1 MAARV
6 SLSVDGIEPSVLE
19 RAEASARRSGL
30 SLGDWLNST
39 IGHPGAN
46 HPGANNPG
54 ASHPGPNPEQRREA
68 QDVAEIHKRLDSIA
82 RQVEHMSRAP
92 AAAKGDPGV
101 ARQLNDAISRLDA
114 RLSHITGQNAQAA
127 SYQPAPA
134 YRPAPTTA
142 PAMSPMDFSIA
153 EIIARQGQL
162 DGLIPSPGSQPTAAH
177 MPAPSFVNP
186 AFNPP
191 PVYAAPP
198 LQPQADFSGLER
210 QLSEITS
217 QIATLRR
224 PDGLEQSIEGFRNEL
239 AEIRRTI
246 TEALPRREIES
257 LENEIRSLGRRIDET
272 RHTGVDSSALA
283 GIERALSE
291 IYSALRAL
299 TPAEQFAGF
308 DEAIRNLGGKVDS
321 IVRAS
326 HDPSTIH
333 QLEDAITALK
343 SIASNVASNEALNG
357 LAGHLQTLSA
367 KVDQL
372 AHAGGNG
379 DILSAL
385 EQRIAV
391 LTTALEQRD
400 RPAAG
405 DTGYF
410 DNAVRA
416 ISDRLDNLQVGNDST
431 ASLNHVEQ
439 RVHHLLERLENAQG
453 RGGNLSRVEEGLAD
467 ILRHI
472 EQQRATEQAAPS
484 SASTDGIFVETIKR
498 ELSDIR
504 FSQSETNRHTQ
515 DSLEAVHNTLGHV
528 VDRLAQ
534 IEGDLRAARSAP
546 PPRDA
551 LREHPMPDARAYAP
565 FSPEPH
571 AATPQPRPELP
582 NPAAV
587 QAPIERAPV
596 APPMPPRVPAIADV
610 AISRPIEVEQ
620 PAPPSQASRP
630 VTAPRS
636 PIDPTLPPDHP
647 LEPGTKLQHGRVGTP
662 SERIAASEV
671 VLNEISSGSREP
683 VSPTNF
689 IQAARRAA
697 QAAAAAP
704 AAAPGAK
711 ANRVT
716 ALNDAARN
724 AAKAATVGESKVS
737 SRIRALLVGASVV
750 VIVLGTVK
758 MGLNLL
764 SGHDRAQSPPAAES
778 SSATPAL
785 PPVTNG
791 EPRSENVAPMVPSIT
806 SPTPIDHQSL
816 NVPPSPPALPSAPAA
831 APALPHAPAAAD
843 ITGSVTIPAPAERVS
858 VTLPST
864 AKAKVALIPVND
876 KLPEGIGSATLR
888 AAANKGDPGA
898 AFEVGVRYAE
908 GRGVA
913 SDYAEAMKWYERA
926 SQGGIVPATFRL
938 GALYEKGLGAKK
950 DIEAARRYYMQAA
963 EKGSA
968 KAMHNLAVLDA
979 DGGGAGP
986 NYKGAAQWFRKAA
999 ERGVADSQFNLA
1011 ILYARGIGVEQNL
1024 AESYKW
1030 FSLAAAQG
1038 DADSGRKRDDIAK
1051 RLDAQSLAAA
1061 KLAIQTFTPEAQP
1074 DDAVAVGTPPGG
1086 WDAAPPAKAAAK
1098 SHKPHTTKSA
1108 AR

>member
-1 MAARV
+1 MTARV

-19 RAEASARRSGL
+19 RAEASARRAGM
-30 SLGDWLNST
+30 SLNDWLNST
-39 IGHPGAN
+39 IGY
-46 HPGANNPG
+46 
-54 ASHPGPNPEQRREA
+54 SSQSREA

-82 RQVEHMSRAP
+82 RQVEHISRAP
-92 AAAKGDPGV
+92 TGTKGDPGV

-114 RLSHITGQNAQAA
+114 RLSHISGQSTQAA
-127 SYQPAPA
+127 PYQPAPA
-134 YRPAPTTA
+134 FRPSPPMA

-162 DGLIPSPGSQPTAAH
+162 DGLTPSPVPQPTAAQ
-177 MPAPSFVNP
+177 MPAPSFVSP

-239 AEIRRTI
+239 AEIRRVI

-272 RHTGVDSSALA
+272 RQTGVDSSALA

-291 IYSALRAL
+291 IYSALRGL

-308 DEAIRNLGGKVDS
+308 DEAIRSLGGKVDS
-321 IVRAS
+321 IVRSS

-333 QLEDAITALK
+333 QLEDAIAALK
-343 SIASNVASNEALNG
+343 SIASNVASNEALNE
-357 LAGHLQTLSA
+357 LAGHLQALSA

-372 AHAGGNG
+372 AHAGGNS

-400 RPAAG
+400 RPAAS
-405 DTGYF
+405 DTGHF

-416 ISDRLDNLQVGNDST
+416 ISDRLDHLQVGNDGAS
-431 ASLNHVEQ
+431 SLNHVEQ
-439 RVHHLLERLENAQG
+439 RIHHLLERLENTEG
-453 RGGNLSRVEEGLAD
+453 GGGGNLSRVEEGLAD
-467 ILRHI
+467 VLRHL
-472 EQQRATEQAAPS
+472 EQQRVAAAAEQAAPS
-484 SASTDGIFVETIKR
+484 SASMDGIFVETIKR

-534 IEGDLRAARSAP
+534 IEGDLRTARSAP
-546 PPRDA
+546 APRETP
-551 LREHPMPDARAYAP
+551 REPPMPDARTYAS
-565 FSPEPH
+565 FAPESR

-582 NPAAV
+582 NPAAM

-596 APPMPPRVPAIADV
+596 APPMPPRVPAIADI
-610 AISRPIEVEQ
+610 AISRPTAEVQ
-620 PAPPSQASRP
+620 PPAPEPQATRP
-630 VTAPRS
+630 TPIARS

-647 LEPGTKLQHGRVGTP
+647 LEPGTKLQQSRVGTP
-662 SERIAASEV
+662 SERIAASEAA
-671 VLNEISSGSREP
+671 LSEISSASAEP

-704 AAAPGAK
+704 AATGTKP
-711 ANRVT
+711 NRVT
-716 ALNDAARN
+716 ALNDAART
-724 AAKAATVGESKVS
+724 AAKAATVGESKTS

-764 SGHDRAQSPPAAES
+764 NGRDHAQAPPAAES
-778 SSATPAL
+778 SSAIPAL
-785 PPVTNG
+785 PPAING
-791 EPRSENVAPMVPSIT
+791 EPRSENVIPAIPSIT
-806 SPTPIDHQSL
+806 SPTPIDRQSL
-816 NVPPSPPALPSAPAA
+816 NTPPAPPVLPPMPAVAPVMPQAPAM
-831 APALPHAPAAAD
+831 AD
-843 ITGSVTIPAPAERVS
+843 VTGSIATPSERVS
-858 VTLPST
+858 VTIPS
-864 AKAKVALIPVND
+864 APKAKVALIPVND
-876 KLPEGIGSATLR
+876 KLPDGIGSAALR
-888 AAANKGDPGA
+888 TAANKGDPGA
-898 AFEVGVRYAE
+898 AFEIGVRYAE

-950 DIEAARRYYMQAA
+950 DIETARRYYMQAA

-999 ERGVADSQFNLA
+999 ERGVADSQFNLG

-1086 WDAAPPAKAAAK
+1086 WDAAPPPKAAAK
-1098 SHKPHTTKSA
+1098 SHKPATTKSA

>member
-1 MAARV
+1 MKT
-6 SLSVDGIEPSVLE
+6 PS
-19 RAEASARRSGL
+19 RRS
-30 SLGDWLNST
+30 
-39 IGHPGAN
+39 
-46 HPGANNPG
+46 
-54 ASHPGPNPEQRREA
+54 
-68 QDVAEIHKRLDSIA
+68 
-82 RQVEHMSRAP
+82 
-92 AAAKGDPGV
+92 
-101 ARQLNDAISRLDA
+101 
-114 RLSHITGQNAQAA
+114 
-127 SYQPAPA
+127 
-134 YRPAPTTA
+134 
-142 PAMSPMDFSIA
+142 
-153 EIIARQGQL
+153 
-162 DGLIPSPGSQPTAAH
+162 
-177 MPAPSFVNP
+177 
-186 AFNPP
+186 
-191 PVYAAPP
+191 
-198 LQPQADFSGLER
+198 
-210 QLSEITS
+210 
-217 QIATLRR
+217 
-224 PDGLEQSIEGFRNEL
+224 
-239 AEIRRTI
+239 
-246 TEALPRREIES
+246 
-257 LENEIRSLGRRIDET
+257 
-272 RHTGVDSSALA
+272 
-283 GIERALSE
+283 
-291 IYSALRAL
+291 
-299 TPAEQFAGF
+299 
-308 DEAIRNLGGKVDS
+308 
-321 IVRAS
+321 
-326 HDPSTIH
+326 
-333 QLEDAITALK
+333 K
-343 SIASNVASNEALNG
+343 SIASNVASNEALNE
-357 LAGHLQTLSA
+357 LAGHIQALSA

-372 AHAGGNG
+372 AHAGGNN

-405 DTGYF
+405 DTGHF

-416 ISDRLDNLQVGNDST
+416 ISDRLDHLQVGNDS
-431 ASLNHVEQ
+431 ASSLNHVEQ
-439 RVHHLLERLENAQG
+439 RVHHLLERLENSEG

-467 ILRHI
+467 VLRHL
-472 EQQRATEQAAPS
+472 EQQRVNATAAGQPL
-484 SASTDGIFVETIKR
+484 SAGPMDGVFVETIKR

-515 DSLEAVHNTLGHV
+515 DLLEAVHNTLGHV

-534 IEGDLRAARSAP
+534 IEGDLRTARSAP
-546 PPRDA
+546 APREA
-551 LREHPMPDARAYAP
+551 PREPSMPDARAYTTFA
-565 FSPEPH
+565 PEPR

-582 NPAAV
+582 NPAAM

-596 APPMPPRVPAIADV
+596 APPMPPRVPAIADI
-610 AISRPIEVEQ
+610 AISRPTAEVQPPVPEPQ
-620 PAPPSQASRP
+620 AARPAP
-630 VTAPRS
+630 APRS

-647 LEPGTKLQHGRVGTP
+647 LEPGTKPQQNRVGTP

-704 AAAPGAK
+704 AATPGAK
-711 ANRVT
+711 PNRVT
-716 ALNDAARN
+716 ALNDAART

-764 SGHDRAQSPPAAES
+764 SGRDHAQSPPAAES

-791 EPRSENVAPMVPSIT
+791 EPRSENVVPTPAVPSIT
-806 SPTPIDHQSL
+806 SPTPIDRQSSY
-816 NVPPSPPALPSAPAA
+816 VPPPPPALPTAPAVA
-831 APALPHAPAAAD
+831 PVVPQAPAMAD
-843 ITGSVTIPAPAERVS
+843 VTGSIVTPPERVS
-858 VTLPST
+858 VTIPS
-864 AKAKVALIPVND
+864 AKTKVALIPVND
-876 KLPEGIGSATLR
+876 KLPEGIGSAALR
-888 AAANKGDPGA
+888 TAANKGDPGA
-898 AFEVGVRYAE
+898 AFEIGVRYAE

-938 GALYEKGLGAKK
+938 GALYEKGLGAKR
-950 DIEAARRYYMQAA
+950 DLETARRYYIQAA

-999 ERGVADSQFNLA
+999 ERGVADSQFNLG

-1061 KLAIQTFTPEAQP
+1061 KLAIQTFAPEAQP
-1074 DDAVAVGTPPGG
+1074 DDAVAVGSPPGG
-1086 WDAAPPAKAAAK
+1086 WDAAPAPKTATK
-1098 SHKPHTTKSA
+1098 SSRPSATKSA